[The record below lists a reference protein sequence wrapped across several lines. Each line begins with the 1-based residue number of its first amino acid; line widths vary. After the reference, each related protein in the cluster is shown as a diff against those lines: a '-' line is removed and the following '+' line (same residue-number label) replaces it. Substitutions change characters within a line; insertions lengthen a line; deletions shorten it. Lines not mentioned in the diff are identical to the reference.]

1 MRKILVIEDNENN
14 MYLMEFLLTKSGYS
28 VIQAKTGALGV
39 QLAFEKKPDMVIMD
53 ILLPGIDGLET
64 TRRIRKSE
72 TDGKVPIVAVTSYAM
87 AGDKDKVLAAGCSGY
102 IEKPI
107 NPETFVGEIEKYFKS
122 K

>member
-14 MYLMEFLLTKSGYS
+14 MYLMEFLLTKSGYN
-28 VIQAKTGALGV
+28 VIQAKSGELGV
-39 QLAFEKKPDMVIMD
+39 QLALEKKPDMVIMD
-53 ILLPGIDGLET
+53 ILLPGIDGLEAA
-64 TRRIRKSE
+64 RRIRQSE

-87 AGDKDKVLAAGCSGY
+87 AGDKDKVMAAGCTGY

-107 NPETFVGEIEKYFKS
+107 NPETFVSEIEKYSNS

>member
-28 VIQAKTGALGV
+28 VIRAKTGALGV

-53 ILLPGIDGLET
+53 ILLPDIDGLEA

-107 NPETFVGEIEKYFKS
+107 NPENFVGEIEKYFKS

>member
-28 VIQAKTGALGV
+28 VIQAKTGTLGV

-53 ILLPGIDGLET
+53 ILLPDIDGLEA

-72 TDGKVPIVAVTSYAM
+72 TAGKVPIVAVTSYAM
-87 AGDKDKVLAAGCSGY
+87 AGDKDRVMAAGFTGY

-107 NPETFVGEIEKYFKS
+107 KPETFIGEIEKYFKS